1 MIINKKLLDDL
12 APVKEDNSSSW
23 FKSTSKTKKIKK
35 LWEDGY
41 DVGDVTKTILNVG
54 DTILSS
60 TADALTNVG
69 KGFMSTVEGTVDA
82 GRYFLGDAMKKSAN
96 LQADIW
102 NKLGNKSYADSLR
115 KSGQQLFDFE
125 KKNAK
130 VDVTGALLGETNDIF
145 KENWS
150 KKVDEKSIFAEKSDS
165 VAQGVGNVGAF
176 VGMSN
181 IAPVLGG
188 NEIGTVG
195 SFLNSFSSSYGNSRT
210 EAYKNGADD
219 ETANKAGLI
228 NGFAEAISE
237 QFFDGMPGMKSAGW
251 GDKLVGKIGESV
263 SKYFNGNVGKNVMK
277 ILDASGE
284 GFEEIISNALVTTG
298 NNIAHYFDKNY
309 TYGMENQSGNVIKD
323 IGDSITSQESWDAFI
338 SAMLTSAITN
348 GGAKLINQT
357 QNNHIIKEYAKEN
370 NMTVD
375 EVKAQFNDIANRTLN
390 QEVTDNYKDKAE
402 LEEQIK
408 KNLASNIKDDIKSG
422 QNNINLSEI
431 QQGLMSRENY
441 IKAVGHKT
449 TDANGKQVYTTSSEG
464 LNLIESYRAYGGDE
478 SKISEINNIQKFMN
492 KRNLEARFDATKFYD
507 KKVNAIWQIE
517 DGKRSVIFDPNT
529 SIDSIIEEV
538 AAHEMTHDI
547 ISQNTKSSN
556 SFFKDVLDYAKQNKE
571 YKTLR
576 KDIEDSYSEYYDK
589 TSNDFSNKIDEEI
602 VAKTIEEQ
610 LGTQEYITRVVNN
623 NPNLAQKMY
632 RWVIDKLQTSN
643 TIKDDNNEVTGFKN
657 EKIYWEGVKNKFEK
671 AYNEQSLNKS
681 ENDTKFAL
689 LLYNKIDKTTKI
701 QDKRISDAYKLQKK
715 GYNEDFIWAMTGV
728 RFVDNQDALF
738 YVEDL
743 KFKKDINLLDLK
755 PGKYALNEI
764 MEGPLL
770 ENIRQLKNLN
780 FELIDYEQEVLNNG
794 VSKEDAKKFGEV
806 AGSSSLDDG
815 ISINTKYINKIK
827 NEQNPSKIVENILAH
842 EVQHIIQSVEYG
854 ESEITAYFNYDEKT
868 KKLIYTEENPIDAK
882 HKYRNNP
889 KEIESEVTRIQNF
902 MTPEQR
908 RKIPLNL
915 LFNEV
920 KSYYRDKKNLNP
932 IKPQQ
937 FINQL
942 FGKYGYNLEMWYND
956 IKAGDTNELF
966 KTYDYGNRENIK
978 EQNNEVVSFRRNQRN
993 VSGKNGTSNFGN
1005 ASLFVAKSG
1014 SDTKRGNQLFD
1025 ETKLKNNEL
1034 DNSSFNLQ
1042 KDNKSIKQ
1050 QDQINNKNNGDNTK
1064 KYSISKNG
1072 KMVDNSTNKEITFDT
1087 AELSPNIPIRDDKKL
1102 MAMHNL
1108 SESKLKGILELGGIP
1123 VPSIAITNPNKID
1136 HNQYG
1141 EITALFE
1148 KSTIDPAIKENEV
1161 YDRDVWSPT
1170 FPQIDYNLDTTDLK
1184 EISDELGLKSYE
1196 LEDYA
1201 ESNNTPEYLANV
1213 LTRDE
1218 KIVDKYVKENN
1229 IDYKEEYKKTDML
1242 VAFHKL
1248 SNEIQKFII
1257 DNDFDVNKLV
1267 NSQELRQQY
1276 FELIEK
1282 YYNNSDLPSPTKE
1295 YLYNEKIN
1303 QLNDFIEHQ
1312 SVTDSTGQNVVREL
1326 KRYDEDFKKI
1336 KSGISEELDE
1346 WQTQKNKREAAI
1358 KNGIKEYLIEKTK
1371 PLFAEK
1377 GIYNGKD
1384 YLTPSGNRRS
1394 FWQLHDEYN
1403 LENIVDNLTSQNTKG
1418 SQNWAA
1424 GYGQIQAQMAT
1435 QFKSIEDIK
1444 RNENKLTDLSQE
1456 NERLSQLR
1464 NAIES
1469 DLNEIVDNNDA
1480 DLGTVS
1486 ELVADFAKGELT
1498 IENFKKLT
1506 NDYYQTSRNVSDKQ
1520 ITKLIEDLKELKN
1533 MPTDYFEAKPQ
1544 RAVGLDEI
1552 QQLIIPNNVSNE
1564 LKKELQERN
1573 IKYTEYDP
1581 NIEGDRNRVVNQ
1593 FNDLKFSLVENQ
1605 DSANELVS
1613 NKKGTKTKFGE
1624 LFNNEISPIK
1634 EEIKNVSDK
1643 LDNLSSQISNIQNQ
1657 AQNNTIKDDIAPVK
1671 NETESINK
1679 DTHNENNTT
1688 IENNKPS
1695 AYIETPKNLN
1705 FDRQK
1710 YTPLTEND
1718 SNLLTDALMNDKNYL
1733 KSLSDEDSNHYDN
1746 EKLVNNLSK
1755 NVSSNLG
1762 LGKNQR
1768 EELKNIIKE
1777 TIDYDYTTDELADI
1791 LEKKF
1796 TRVENKIVNEEA
1808 REIKSLI
1815 RTIPIKVSD
1824 GIKMDIPDYND
1835 FSRRNFGKIRF
1846 TRDGVSVDVAYKALN
1861 ERLPNYFPD
1870 NIVNPSDQL
1879 LKIAEVANIANEVV
1893 ESVEIPKEAID
1904 NIADYIT
1911 DSIIQD
1917 KYNSNLEKNST
1928 LLKDIQFDFVDDILP
1943 TTIRTQESIDN
1954 YIDSRDITPLRKEV
1968 KKRELKEQKEKMSRI
1983 LKEAF
1988 INKNYIIDQTA
1999 LATGNK
2005 EITFTADMLNN
2016 VVGEVQYNI
2025 NGKQTDINGN
2035 TIGKGIKEIFAPAKK
2050 AGMYEIFNDYLIQ
2063 KSNIERHAIG
2073 KGSRVPL
2080 EISKQIVNA
2089 YESKYPVLKEWT
2101 KDVYK
2106 YFDNILLEQYKSG
2119 IVSKDQYENFRGENG
2134 IYRSYVP
2141 FYENT
2146 VEESKYYDE
2155 EGNVKPFS
2163 TLLKAKGNAQ
2173 DTSGL
2178 LSVEDAMVKQ
2188 TYKYKSAIRANELYK
2203 EIVPYLGKYES
2214 ELPADSRKNPTELD
2228 SLFTDVDGTKVL
2240 SAYVDGK
2247 KMSAQ
2252 ISEELYNEL
2261 SNTYENKIKELEKDF
2276 AIITNPIQKVSNIR
2290 RNLITTWNPI
2300 FLVRNAIKDIQDAP
2314 INSKHTKDMLKTYF
2328 GVGEKAAIMELKAA
2342 KTKEAQQFLALY
2354 GSENTYGDYSE
2365 LDSKSKNVISKFGK
2379 KLVELNELIELAPRY
2394 AEFKA
2399 SLKNGDSLQEAIYN
2413 AREVTT
2419 NFGRGG
2425 YITKALN
2432 RNGFTFLNASVQ
2444 GLDKAIRN
2452 ITGQNGAKGVTSVI
2466 LKGALLSV
2474 APAIINELLFG
2485 VGDDKD
2491 EDYEALPNYIKDN
2504 YYLIKVGNNFIRI
2517 PKGRINSVFGSL
2529 ARRTIEGIEGEEN
2542 PFKGYLDNSW
2552 SQIGVGDPSSN
2563 NILAP
2568 IKQVKKNKAWHGG
2581 DIVPTRLQ
2589 NKPASEQTDAK
2600 IDSIS
2605 NFIGKTFNVS
2615 PYKVN
2620 YLLDQYSGGIGD
2632 VLLPMLSQETKNG
2645 ADNIFE
2651 YLISPLSD
2659 SFVVNS
2665 TDDNKYP
2672 GNFFEKKEELQ
2683 IQSNSDYA
2691 TDEDILKYKYFSD
2704 VSKEL
2709 NDLYKERREVQSD
2722 TTITQKEKYLKVQ
2735 KIQKEINSISKNG
2748 LTNYNGVNITGNYA
2762 RVDDKEYYKDTQN
2775 EWKKV
2780 NDSDSEFIAG
2790 MRSNEKSSYFVAKN
2804 EISKITKNYKEQI
2817 EKQENGA
2824 KEVQEQL
2831 KREKQKN
2838 ITNVII
2844 NSNLENYSKAMLYA
2858 KYYSSEKAMNN
2869 VYNAGYD
2876 IDTYIDALYNI
2887 SEIQEKYS
2895 KENGYKSA
2903 TRKKAIYSYINS
2915 LNMNIPQKAMLIKKY
2930 YSSFKTYNKQIVD
2943 YISELDISYEEKMN
2957 LIEQNKMKIKNG
2969 RVYW

>member
-1 MIINKKLLDDL
+1 MIINKKLLNDL
-12 APVKEDNSSSW
+12 APVTDDNDSAW
-23 FKSTSKTKKIKK
+23 LKSTKKTKKIKK

-277 ILDASGE
+277 ILDTSGE

-323 IGDSITSQESWDAFI
+323 IGHSITSQESWDAFI

-464 LNLIESYRAYGGDE
+464 LNLIESYRAYNGDE
-478 SKISEINNIQKFMN
+478 GKISEINNIQNFMN
-492 KRNLEARFDATKFYD
+492 KRNLEARFDATKFD
-507 KKVNAIWQIE
+507 SEKQNAIWQTK
-517 DGKRSVIFDPNT
+517 DGKTSVIFNPHATQDQ
-529 SIDSIIEEV
+529 IIEEI
-538 AAHEMTHDI
+538 ATHEMTHDI
-547 ISQNTKSSN
+547 INQNTETGTNLFS
-556 SFFKDVLDYAKQNKE
+556 DVLEYAKTTEN
-571 YKTLR
+571 YKNMR
-576 KDIEDSYSEYYDK
+576 KDLEKSYSKYYDT
-589 TSNDFSNKIDEEI
+589 TSKDFSRKIDEEI
-602 VAKTIEEQ
+602 VANTLGKQ
-610 LGTQEYITRVVNN
+610 LGTQEYINRIVNN
-623 NPNLAQKMY
+623 NPNIAQKIY
-632 RWVIDKLQTSN
+632 RWVVDKLQTSN
-643 TIKDDNNEVTGFKN
+643 TIKDNNNNVIGFKS
-657 EKIYWEGVKNKFEK
+657 ERLYWEGVKNRFEK
-671 AYNEQSLNKS
+671 AYNERN
-681 ENDTKFAL
+681 A
-689 LLYNKIDKTTKI
+689 
-701 QDKRISDAYKLQKK
+701 
-715 GYNEDFIWAMTGV
+715 
-728 RFVDNQDALF
+728 
-738 YVEDL
+738 
-743 KFKKDINLLDLK
+743 
-755 PGKYALNEI
+755 
-764 MEGPLL
+764 
-770 ENIRQLKNLN
+770 
-780 FELIDYEQEVLNNG
+780 
-794 VSKEDAKKFGEV
+794 
-806 AGSSSLDDG
+806 SSSDDSTRYSIVGYEG
-815 ISINTKYINKIK
+815 INNLPNSPLKDVMTEKY
-827 NEQNPSKIVENILAH
+827 
-842 EVQHIIQSVEYG
+842 
-854 ESEITAYFNYDEKT
+854 
-868 KKLIYTEENPIDAK
+868 KKAK
-882 HKYRNNP
+882 
-889 KEIESEVTRIQNF
+889 
-902 MTPEQR
+902 
-908 RKIPLNL
+908 
-915 LFNEV
+915 
-920 KSYYRDKKNLNP
+920 
-932 IKPQQ
+932 
-937 FINQL
+937 
-942 FGKYGYNLEMWYND
+942 EM
-956 IKAGDTNELF
+956 
-966 KTYDYGNRENIK
+966 
-978 EQNNEVVSFRRNQRN
+978 
-993 VSGKNGTSNFGN
+993 
-1005 ASLFVAKSG
+1005 
-1014 SDTKRGNQLFD
+1014 
-1025 ETKLKNNEL
+1025 LKNNESN
-1034 DNSSFNLQ
+1034 D
-1042 KDNKSIKQ
+1042 SIFK
-1050 QDQINNKNNGDNTK
+1050 KTK
-1064 KYSISKNG
+1064 FYVG
-1072 KMVDNSTNKEITFDT
+1072 TDG
-1087 AELSPNIPIRDDKKL
+1087 
-1102 MAMHNL
+1102 
-1108 SESKLKGILELGGIP
+1108 KLK
-1123 VPSIAITNPNKID
+1123 T
-1136 HNQYG
+1136 
-1141 EITALFE
+1141 
-1148 KSTIDPAIKENEV
+1148 
-1161 YDRDVWSPT
+1161 
-1170 FPQIDYNLDTTDLK
+1170 
-1184 EISDELGLKSYE
+1184 EISDEMFDLKI
-1196 LEDYA
+1196 
-1201 ESNNTPEYLANV
+1201 
-1213 LTRDE
+1213 
-1218 KIVDKYVKENN
+1218 K
-1229 IDYKEEYKKTDML
+1229 
-1242 VAFHKL
+1242 
-1248 SNEIQKFII
+1248 
-1257 DNDFDVNKLV
+1257 DN
-1267 NSQELRQQY
+1267 
-1276 FELIEK
+1276 
-1282 YYNNSDLPSPTKE
+1282 
-1295 YLYNEKIN
+1295 
-1303 QLNDFIEHQ
+1303 
-1312 SVTDSTGQNVVREL
+1312 
-1326 KRYDEDFKKI
+1326 I
-1336 KSGISEELDE
+1336 KSGQVYKMEDFIDDDYLFAFYPELKNYEIKITNYDEGFMINTIKYVINGFKKSNPNGSYDSTTKTVFLNENRNTEKALKQTLIHEIQHAIQDIEGFESGASSLLSKEKYIKSNGENEAKLTSKRLEYDKEDRKADPFYAIQEKQTKERLAAYYKNRKIIDKFKDKLYNCLERKISHENPEKDNFKIETEKRGIKDSASKSRLSKYEYSKDDSGEFKYSLNSKEEPESGSFSLEQRVSGDELLDAQDLIEEIKAVGANVDKNGYVTLYHQTTNENADKIKQTGKMIAKEPYVYFSTSKDASQSDGRGNTKLEFKIPAEKLILDDIFSDNADVKIKLNGNKELDVS
-1346 WQTQKNKREAAI
+1346 NYI
-1358 KNGIKEYLIEKTK
+1358 KKEKSK
-1371 PLFAEK
+1371 DVLFAGDDINEFGYFPTK
-1377 GIYNGKD
+1377 TRNS
-1384 YLTPSGNRRS
+1384 LT
-1394 FWQLHDEYN
+1394 
-1403 LENIVDNLTSQNTKG
+1403 T
-1418 SQNWAA
+1418 
-1424 GYGQIQAQMAT
+1424 
-1435 QFKSIEDIK
+1435 
-1444 RNENKLTDLSQE
+1444 
-1456 NERLSQLR
+1456 
-1464 NAIES
+1464 
-1469 DLNEIVDNNDA
+1469 
-1480 DLGTVS
+1480 
-1486 ELVADFAKGELT
+1486 
-1498 IENFKKLT
+1498 
-1506 NDYYQTSRNVSDKQ
+1506 
-1520 ITKLIEDLKELKN
+1520 KELK
-1533 MPTDYFEAKPQ
+1533 TK
-1544 RAVGLDEI
+1544 
-1552 QQLIIPNNVSNE
+1552 
-1564 LKKELQERN
+1564 LK
-1573 IKYTEYDP
+1573 
-1581 NIEGDRNRVVNQ
+1581 V
-1593 FNDLKFSLVENQ
+1593 
-1605 DSANELVS
+1605 
-1613 NKKGTKTKFGE
+1613 KGTKTKFGE

-1643 LDNLSSQISNIQNQ
+1643 LDNLSNQISNIQNQ
-1657 AQNNTIKDDIAPVK
+1657 AQNNAIKDNISPMKKD
-1671 NETESINK
+1671 TESINE

-1762 LGKNQR
+1762 LGKNQK

-1777 TIDYDYTTDELADI
+1777 TIDYDYTTDELANI

-1796 TRVENKIVNEEA
+1796 TRVENKIVNEDA

-1943 TTIRTQESIDN
+1943 TTIRTQEAIDN

-1968 KKRELKEQKEKMSRI
+1968 KKRELKEQKEKISRI

-2276 AIITNPIQKVSNIR
+2276 SIITNPIQKVSNIR

-2568 IKQVKKNKAWHGG
+2568 IKQVKENKAWHGG

-2709 NDLYKERREVQSD
+2709 SDLYKERREVQSD

-2775 EWKKV
+2775 EWKKI

>member
-12 APVKEDNSSSW
+12 APVKDDNDSAW
-23 FKSTSKTKKIKK
+23 LKSTKKTKKIKK

-69 KGFMSTVEGTVDA
+69 KGFMSTIEGTVDA

-96 LQADIW
+96 LQANIW

-277 ILDASGE
+277 ILDESGE

-323 IGDSITSQESWDAFI
+323 IGSSITSQESWDAFI

-390 QEVTDNYKDKAE
+390 QEVTNNYKDKVE

-422 QNNINLSEI
+422 QNKINLSEI

-478 SKISEINNIQKFMN
+478 GKISEINNIQNFMN
-492 KRNLEARFDATKFYD
+492 KRNLEARFDATKFYN
-507 KKVNAIWQIE
+507 KKVNAVWQIE
-517 DGKRSVIFDPNT
+517 DGKRSVIFDPNA

-643 TIKDDNNEVTGFKN
+643 TIKDDNNEATGFKS
-657 EKIYWEGVKNKFEK
+657 EKLYWEGVKNKFEK
-671 AYNEQSLNKS
+671 AYNEKNSNNNS
-681 ENDTKFAL
+681 
-689 LLYNKIDKTTKI
+689 
-701 QDKRISDAYKLQKK
+701 ISDAKYSTISVEGAKNLSKSFYEFQDVYKNYLEAQKLYDKLSNENHSFNYINTELKKQTQWFRTKYGDWATLISDK
-715 GYNEDFIWAMTGV
+715 GAKII
-728 RFVDNQDALF
+728 
-738 YVEDL
+738 
-743 KFKKDINLLDLK
+743 KKLEPNK
-755 PGKYALNEI
+755 SYKLNEI
-764 MEGPLL
+764 FAHPLL
-770 ENIRQLKNLN
+770 YKAYPGIENMEVITTDIDGAYGSLSHKVQKADPESKKVKNN
-780 FELIDYEQEVLNNG
+780 FIKLNN
-794 VSKEDAKKFGEV
+794 
-806 AGSSSLDDG
+806 
-815 ISINTKYINKIK
+815 KYINERNYVGTLIHEINHYIQLAEGFDRRSTGASSK
-827 NEQNPSKIVENILAH
+827 NVKNIDDYYNNLGEIMSNEANLYRNLTQRQLNDNILPEQAK
-842 EVQHIIQSVEYG
+842 ENPKYEEIEKALLDRE
-854 ESEITAYFNYDEKT
+854 ESDWNSTSPYSTKNISKNKEQELERLHRQFDGNSRITDTLYDE
-868 KKLIYTEENPIDAK
+868 
-882 HKYRNNP
+882 
-889 KEIESEVTRIQNF
+889 
-902 MTPEQR
+902 
-908 RKIPLNL
+908 
-915 LFNEV
+915 
-920 KSYYRDKKNLNP
+920 
-932 IKPQQ
+932 
-937 FINQL
+937 
-942 FGKYGYNLEMWYND
+942 
-956 IKAGDTNELF
+956 
-966 KTYDYGNRENIK
+966 
-978 EQNNEVVSFRRNQRN
+978 
-993 VSGKNGTSNFGN
+993 
-1005 ASLFVAKSG
+1005 
-1014 SDTKRGNQLFD
+1014 
-1025 ETKLKNNEL
+1025 EL
-1034 DNSSFNLQ
+1034 DNSSFKLQ
-1042 KDNKSIKQ
+1042 KNNNSIEQ
-1050 QDQINNKNNGDNTK
+1050 QDQLIR
-1064 KYSISKNG
+1064 
-1072 KMVDNSTNKEITFDT
+1072 KMY
-1087 AELSPNIPIRDDKKL
+1087 PNYKP
-1102 MAMHNL
+1102 
-1108 SESKLKGILELGGIP
+1108 G
-1123 VPSIAITNPNKID
+1123 ITNINSDLVANNIDVIDYETNYNKMSNEQLGISD
-1136 HNQYG
+1136 K
-1141 EITALFE
+1141 E
-1148 KSTIDPAIKENEV
+1148 KSYFNEK
-1161 YDRDVWSPT
+1161 YK
-1170 FPQIDYNLDTTDLK
+1170 YNLDLFISVDDGKTYFEDSIKGLNLYHAIERAKRNYPAATNIKIKDKSIQLK
-1184 EISDELGLKSYE
+1184 NYDDIRYSLNSDEEPESGSFSLEQRVSGDELLNAQDLIEEIKSVG
-1196 LEDYA
+1196 
-1201 ESNNTPEYLANV
+1201 ANV
-1213 LTRDE
+1213 DKNGYVTLYHQTTNENADKIKQTGKMIAKEPYVYFSTSKDASQSDGRGNTKLEFKIPAE
-1218 KIVDKYVKENN
+1218 KLILDDIFSDNADVKIKLNGN
-1229 IDYKEEYKKTDML
+1229 KELDVSNYIKKEKSKDVL
-1242 VAFHKL
+1242 FAGDDI
-1248 SNEIQKFII
+1248 NEFG
-1257 DNDFDVNKLV
+1257 
-1267 NSQELRQQY
+1267 Y
-1276 FELIEK
+1276 F
-1282 YYNNSDLPSPTKE
+1282 PTKTR
-1295 YLYNEKIN
+1295 N
-1303 QLNDFIEHQ
+1303 
-1312 SVTDSTGQNVVREL
+1312 S
-1326 KRYDEDFKKI
+1326 
-1336 KSGISEELDE
+1336 
-1346 WQTQKNKREAAI
+1346 
-1358 KNGIKEYLIEKTK
+1358 
-1371 PLFAEK
+1371 
-1377 GIYNGKD
+1377 
-1384 YLTPSGNRRS
+1384 LT
-1394 FWQLHDEYN
+1394 
-1403 LENIVDNLTSQNTKG
+1403 T
-1418 SQNWAA
+1418 
-1424 GYGQIQAQMAT
+1424 
-1435 QFKSIEDIK
+1435 
-1444 RNENKLTDLSQE
+1444 
-1456 NERLSQLR
+1456 
-1464 NAIES
+1464 
-1469 DLNEIVDNNDA
+1469 
-1480 DLGTVS
+1480 
-1486 ELVADFAKGELT
+1486 
-1498 IENFKKLT
+1498 
-1506 NDYYQTSRNVSDKQ
+1506 
-1520 ITKLIEDLKELKN
+1520 KELK
-1533 MPTDYFEAKPQ
+1533 TK
-1544 RAVGLDEI
+1544 
-1552 QQLIIPNNVSNE
+1552 
-1564 LKKELQERN
+1564 LK
-1573 IKYTEYDP
+1573 
-1581 NIEGDRNRVVNQ
+1581 V
-1593 FNDLKFSLVENQ
+1593 
-1605 DSANELVS
+1605 
-1613 NKKGTKTKFGE
+1613 KGTKTKFGE

-1643 LDNLSSQISNIQNQ
+1643 LDNLSSQISSIQNQ

-1824 GIKMDIPDYND
+1824 GIKMDISDYND

-1846 TRDGVSVDVAYKALN
+1846 VRDGISVDVAYKALN

-1879 LKIAEVANIANEVV
+1879 LKIADVANIANEVV

-2025 NGKQTDINGN
+2025 NDKQTDINGN

-2214 ELPADSRKNPTELD
+2214 ELPSDSRKNPTELD

-2276 AIITNPIQKVSNIR
+2276 SIITNPIQKVSNIR

-2300 FLVRNAIKDIQDAP
+2300 FLARNAIKDIQDAP

-2485 VGDDKD
+2485 AGDDKD

-2504 YYLIKVGNNFIRI
+2504 YYLIKVGSNFIRI

-2529 ARRTIEGIEGEEN
+2529 ARRTIEGIEGEES
-2542 PFKGYLDNSW
+2542 PFKGYLDNSL

-2568 IKQVKKNKAWHGG
+2568 IKQVKENKAWHGG

-2632 VLLPMLSQETKNG
+2632 VFLPMLSQETKNG

-2709 NDLYKERREVQSD
+2709 SVLYKERREVQSD

-2735 KIQKEINSISKNG
+2735 KIQKEINTISKNG

-2762 RVDDKEYYKDTQN
+2762 RIDDKDYYKDIQN

-2790 MRSNEKSSYFVAKN
+2790 MRSNEKSSYFIAKN

-2858 KYYSSEKAMNN
+2858 KYYSSEKVMNN

>member
-12 APVKEDNSSSW
+12 APVKDDNDSAW
-23 FKSTSKTKKIKK
+23 LKSTKKTKKIKK

-69 KGFMSTVEGTVDA
+69 KGFMSTIEGTVDA

-96 LQADIW
+96 IQADIW
-102 NKLGNKSYADSLR
+102 DKLGNKSYADSLR

-130 VDVTGALLGETNDIF
+130 VDVTGAILGESNDIF

-165 VAQGVGNVGAF
+165 VAQGIGNVGAF

-188 NEIGTVG
+188 NEIGTAG
-195 SFLNSFSSSYGNSRT
+195 SFLNSFSSAYGNSRT

-237 QFFDGMPGMKSAGW
+237 QFFEGMPGMKSAGW

-263 SKYFNGNVGKNVMK
+263 SKYFNGNVGKNLMK
-277 ILDASGE
+277 ILDVSGE
-284 GFEEIISNALVTTG
+284 GFEEIISNALVATG

-309 TYGMENQSGNVIKD
+309 TYDMENQSGNIIKD
-323 IGDSITSQESWDAFI
+323 IGNSITSQESWDAFI

-390 QEVTDNYKDKAE
+390 QEITDNYKDKVE
-402 LEEQIK
+402 LEDQIK

-422 QNNINLSEI
+422 QNKINLSEI

-449 TDANGKQVYTTSSEG
+449 TDVNGKQVYTTSSEG
-464 LNLIESYRAYGGDE
+464 LNLVESYRAYNGNIN
-478 SKISEINNIQKFMN
+478 KINEINNIQNFMN
-492 KRNLEARFDATKFYD
+492 KRNLEARFDATKFD
-507 KKVNAIWQIE
+507 SEKQNAIWQTK
-517 DGKRSVIFDPNT
+517 DGKTSVIFNPNAT
-529 SIDSIIEEV
+529 QDQIVEEI
-538 AAHEMTHDI
+538 ATHEMTHDI
-547 ISQNTKSSN
+547 LNQKTDSGNN
-556 SFFKDVLDYAKQNKE
+556 LFKDVLDYAKTIENYEEMRKE
-571 YKTLR
+571 LENT
-576 KDIEDSYSEYYDK
+576 YSKYYDR
-589 TSNDFSNKIDEEI
+589 TSNNFSEKIDEEI
-602 VAKTIEEQ
+602 VANTLGKQ
-610 LGTQEYITRVVNN
+610 LGTQEYINRIVNN
-623 NPNLAQKMY
+623 NPNIAQKIY

-643 TIKDDNNEVTGFKN
+643 TIKDNNNEVAGFKS
-657 EKIYWEGVKNKFEK
+657 EKLYWEGVKNKFEK
-671 AYNEQSLNKS
+671 AYNEKNDSNLKNDIKYSFMGEKGAKNAVNQDNHNK
-681 ENDTKFAL
+681 FL
-689 LLYNKIDKTTKI
+689 LDNLEYAKKLKKDGYSNLEIREKSRGWFEDNSGNWWYE
-701 QDKRISDAYKLQKK
+701 ISDKEIELKKMTTELKPNTEYKLK
-715 GYNEDFIWAMTGV
+715 DLI
-728 RFVDNQDALF
+728 DC
-738 YVEDL
+738 EDL
-743 KFKKDINLLDLK
+743 FEVYRDLGLEEL
-755 PGKYALNEI
+755 PVITTSDSTIDNVAYCDG
-764 MEGPLL
+764 EGP
-770 ENIRQLKNLN
+770 N
-780 FELIDYEQEVLNNG
+780 EVT
-794 VSKEDAKKFGEV
+794 
-806 AGSSSLDDG
+806 G
-815 ISINTKYINKIK
+815 IYINNKK
-827 NEQNPSKIVENILAH
+827 LNSKYSYENFRRDLIH
-842 EVQHIIQSVEYG
+842 EIQHRIQHIEGVEERGASASDKNGIITSESMIKYLTNKG
-854 ESEITAYFNYDEKT
+854 EIAA
-868 KKLIYTEENPIDAK
+868 LDAEDRSRK
-882 HKYRNNP
+882 SNEWLRNNP
-889 KEIESEVTRIQNF
+889 PEISKEIPIHSYIRSIN
-902 MTPEQR
+902 EQL
-908 RKIPLNL
+908 KKGNVKYAKNS
-915 LFNEV
+915 FNEYPGV
-920 KSYYRDKKNLNP
+920 EKLYNMIYNNDRGVYNENNKSNHKEVFKEKNSKKKEILHSVREW
-932 IKPQQ
+932 
-937 FINQL
+937 
-942 FGKYGYNLEMWYND
+942 LE
-956 IKAGDTNELF
+956 I
-966 KTYDYGNRENIK
+966 GNRQTLESSKNKKITQEHISEK
-978 EQNNEVVSFRRNQRN
+978 KDLRN
-993 VSGKNGTSNFGN
+993 
-1005 ASLFVAKSG
+1005 SLNSK
-1014 SDTKRGNQLFD
+1014 K
-1025 ETKLKNNEL
+1025 EL

-1042 KDNKSIKQ
+1042 KDNNSIKQ
-1050 QDQINNKNNGDNTK
+1050 QDQINNKNSDDNTK
-1064 KYSISKNG
+1064 KYSISSDG
-1072 KMVDNSTNKEITFDT
+1072 KMVDKSTNKEIMFNT
-1087 AELSPNIPIRDDKKL
+1087 AELPTNIPIRDDKKL

-1123 VPSIAITNPNKID
+1123 VPSIAITNPNIID

-1184 EISDELGLKSYE
+1184 KISDELGLKNYE
-1196 LEDYA
+1196 LKDYA

-1213 LTRDE
+1213 LTKDE
-1218 KIVDKYVKENN
+1218 KVVDKYVKENN
-1229 IDYKEEYKKTDML
+1229 IDYKEEYKKADMN
-1242 VAFHKL
+1242 VSFHKL

-1282 YYNNSDLPSPTKE
+1282 DYNNSDLPSPTKE

-1303 QLNDFIEHQ
+1303 QLNDFIERQ
-1312 SVTDSTGQNVVREL
+1312 RVKDSIGQDVVREL

-1403 LENIVDNLTSQNTKG
+1403 LKNIVDNLTSQDTKG
-1418 SQNWAA
+1418 SQNWSA

-1464 NAIES
+1464 TAIES

-1506 NDYYQTSRNVSDKQ
+1506 NNYYQTSRNVSDKQ

-1573 IKYTEYDP
+1573 IKYAEYDP

-1605 DSANELVS
+1605 DSANELIS
-1613 NKKGTKTKFGE
+1613 NKKGTKTRMDE

-1643 LDNLSSQISNIQNQ
+1643 LDNLSNQISNIQNQ
-1657 AQNNTIKDDIAPVK
+1657 AQNNTIKDNIAPVK
-1671 NETESINK
+1671 KDTESINE
-1679 DTHNENNTT
+1679 DNHNKNNTT

-1710 YTPLTEND
+1710 YAPLTEND

-1755 NVSSNLG
+1755 KVSSDLG
-1762 LGKNQR
+1762 LEKNQR

-1777 TIDYDYTTDELADI
+1777 TIDYDYTTDELANI

-1796 TRVENKIVNEEA
+1796 TRVENKIVNEDA

-1861 ERLPNYFPD
+1861 ERLPNYFPN

-1893 ESVEIPKEAID
+1893 ESIEIPKEAID

-1954 YIDSRDITPLRKEV
+1954 YIDSRDITPLRKEI

-1988 INKNYIIDQTA
+1988 INRNYVIDQTA

-2073 KGSRVPL
+2073 KGSRVAL

-2163 TLLKAKGNAQ
+2163 TLLKSKGNAE

-2228 SLFTDVDGTKVL
+2228 SLFTDVDGKKVL

-2276 AIITNPIQKVSNIR
+2276 SIITNPIQKISNIR

-2328 GVGEKAAIMELKAA
+2328 GVGEKAAIMELKSA

-2354 GSENTYGDYSE
+2354 GSENIYGDYSE
-2365 LDSKSKNVISKFGK
+2365 LDNKSKNVISKFGK

-2529 ARRTIEGIEGEEN
+2529 ARRTIEGIEGEES

-2552 SQIGVGDPSSN
+2552 SQMGVGDPSSN

-2568 IKQVKKNKAWHGG
+2568 IKQVKENKAWHGG

-2589 NKPASEQTDAK
+2589 NKPAAEQTDAK

-2704 VSKEL
+2704 ISKEL
-2709 NDLYKERREVQSD
+2709 SDLYKERREVQSD

-2762 RVDDKEYYKDTQN
+2762 RIDDKEYYKDTQN

-2790 MRSNEKSSYFVAKN
+2790 MRSNEKSSYFIAKN
-2804 EISKITKNYKEQI
+2804 EISKITKNYKEQS
-2817 EKQENGA
+2817 EKQENA
-2824 KEVQEQL
+2824 TKEVQEQL
-2831 KREKQKN
+2831 KREKQKS

-2858 KYYSSEKAMNN
+2858 KYYSSEKVMNN

-2876 IDTYIDALYNI
+2876 IDTYINALYNI

-2895 KENGYKSA
+2895 KENGYKSV

>member
-115 KSGQQLFDFE
+115 KSGQQLFNFE

-390 QEVTDNYKDKAE
+390 QEVTNNYKDKVE

-422 QNNINLSEI
+422 QNKVNLSEI

-478 SKISEINNIQKFMN
+478 GKISEINNIQNFMN

-507 KKVNAIWQIE
+507 KKVNAVWQIE
-517 DGKRSVIFDPNT
+517 DGKRSVIFDPNA
-529 SIDSIIEEV
+529 SIDSIMEEV

-602 VAKTIEEQ
+602 VAKTIEKQ

-643 TIKDDNNEVTGFKN
+643 TIKDNNEVTGFKS
-657 EKIYWEGVKNKFEK
+657 EKLYWEGVKNKFEK
-671 AYNEQSLNKS
+671 AYNERN
-681 ENDTKFAL
+681 
-689 LLYNKIDKTTKI
+689 
-701 QDKRISDAYKLQKK
+701 
-715 GYNEDFIWAMTGV
+715 
-728 RFVDNQDALF
+728 
-738 YVEDL
+738 
-743 KFKKDINLLDLK
+743 
-755 PGKYALNEI
+755 
-764 MEGPLL
+764 
-770 ENIRQLKNLN
+770 
-780 FELIDYEQEVLNNG
+780 
-794 VSKEDAKKFGEV
+794 
-806 AGSSSLDDG
+806 AGSSDDSTRYSIVGYEG
-815 ISINTKYINKIK
+815 INNLPNSPLKDVMTEKY
-827 NEQNPSKIVENILAH
+827 
-842 EVQHIIQSVEYG
+842 
-854 ESEITAYFNYDEKT
+854 
-868 KKLIYTEENPIDAK
+868 KKAK
-882 HKYRNNP
+882 
-889 KEIESEVTRIQNF
+889 
-902 MTPEQR
+902 
-908 RKIPLNL
+908 
-915 LFNEV
+915 
-920 KSYYRDKKNLNP
+920 
-932 IKPQQ
+932 
-937 FINQL
+937 
-942 FGKYGYNLEMWYND
+942 EM
-956 IKAGDTNELF
+956 
-966 KTYDYGNRENIK
+966 
-978 EQNNEVVSFRRNQRN
+978 
-993 VSGKNGTSNFGN
+993 
-1005 ASLFVAKSG
+1005 
-1014 SDTKRGNQLFD
+1014 
-1025 ETKLKNNEL
+1025 LKNNESN
-1034 DNSSFNLQ
+1034 D
-1042 KDNKSIKQ
+1042 SIFKE
-1050 QDQINNKNNGDNTK
+1050 TK
-1064 KYSISKNG
+1064 FYVG
-1072 KMVDNSTNKEITFDT
+1072 TDG
-1087 AELSPNIPIRDDKKL
+1087 
-1102 MAMHNL
+1102 
-1108 SESKLKGILELGGIP
+1108 KLK
-1123 VPSIAITNPNKID
+1123 T
-1136 HNQYG
+1136 
-1141 EITALFE
+1141 
-1148 KSTIDPAIKENEV
+1148 
-1161 YDRDVWSPT
+1161 
-1170 FPQIDYNLDTTDLK
+1170 
-1184 EISDELGLKSYE
+1184 EISDEMFDLKIKDNIKSGQVYKMEDFIDDDYLFAFYPELKDYEIKITNYDEGFMINTIKYVINGFKKSNPNGSYDSTTKTVFLNE
-1196 LEDYA
+1196 NRNTEKALKQTLIHEIQHAIQDIEGFESGASSLLSKEKYIKSNGENEAKLTSKRLEYDKEDRKADPFYA
-1201 ESNNTPEYLANV
+1201 IQEKQTKERLAAYYKNRKIIDKFKDKLYNCLERKISHENPEKDNFKIETEKRGIKDSASKSRLSKYEYLKDDSGEFKYSLNSKEEPESGSFSLEQRVSGDELLDAQDLIEEIKSVGANV
-1213 LTRDE
+1213 DKNGYVTLYHQTTNENADKIKQTGKMIANEPYVYFSTSKDASQSDGRGNTKLEFKIPAE
-1218 KIVDKYVKENN
+1218 KIMLDDLFSDNADVKIKLDSGKELDISNYIVNENG
-1229 IDYKEEYKKTDML
+1229 
-1242 VAFHKL
+1242 
-1248 SNEIQKFII
+1248 
-1257 DNDFDVNKLV
+1257 
-1267 NSQELRQQY
+1267 
-1276 FELIEK
+1276 
-1282 YYNNSDLPSPTKE
+1282 NNSFSFDK
-1295 YLYNEKIN
+1295 KA
-1303 QLNDFIEHQ
+1303 
-1312 SVTDSTGQNVVREL
+1312 
-1326 KRYDEDFKKI
+1326 KRYDDLNQTNYIEYFTKENGDIRISLIDTNNNLVNQFSSSPSKEISKLLGENI
-1336 KSGISEELDE
+1336 GEYILKNSSNDTKRIYIGNDINNLGKETDYFMNHRPSNDYGNASNFENNMSGIFEHPE
-1346 WQTQKNKREAAI
+1346 WYMNMNEPYNIQSLNALKKVRNNPEADITIYRATI
-1358 KNGIKEYLIEKTK
+1358 GDKINPGDWVTPSKKYAEYHNQSQFDGKANILEMKVK
-1371 PLFAEK
+1371 AKDVLFAGDDINEF
-1377 GIYNGKD
+1377 GYFPTETRNS
-1384 YLTPSGNRRS
+1384 LT
-1394 FWQLHDEYN
+1394 
-1403 LENIVDNLTSQNTKG
+1403 
-1418 SQNWAA
+1418 
-1424 GYGQIQAQMAT
+1424 
-1435 QFKSIEDIK
+1435 
-1444 RNENKLTDLSQE
+1444 
-1456 NERLSQLR
+1456 
-1464 NAIES
+1464 
-1469 DLNEIVDNNDA
+1469 
-1480 DLGTVS
+1480 
-1486 ELVADFAKGELT
+1486 
-1498 IENFKKLT
+1498 T
-1506 NDYYQTSRNVSDKQ
+1506 N
-1520 ITKLIEDLKELKN
+1520 KELK
-1533 MPTDYFEAKPQ
+1533 TK
-1544 RAVGLDEI
+1544 
-1552 QQLIIPNNVSNE
+1552 
-1564 LKKELQERN
+1564 LK
-1573 IKYTEYDP
+1573 I
-1581 NIEGDRNRVVNQ
+1581 
-1593 FNDLKFSLVENQ
+1593 
-1605 DSANELVS
+1605 
-1613 NKKGTKTKFGE
+1613 KGTKTKFGE

-1824 GIKMDIPDYND
+1824 GIKMNIPDYND

-2276 AIITNPIQKVSNIR
+2276 SIITNPIQKISNIR

-2568 IKQVKKNKAWHGG
+2568 IKQVKENKAWHGG

-2605 NFIGKTFNVS
+2605 NFIGKTFNVG

-2709 NDLYKERREVQSD
+2709 SDLYKERREVQSD

-2858 KYYSSEKAMNN
+2858 KYYSSEKVMNN

>member
-1 MIINKKLLDDL
+1 MIINNKLLNDL
-12 APVKEDNSSSW
+12 APVKDDN
-23 FKSTSKTKKIKK
+23 KSTWLKSTKKTKKIKK
-35 LWEDGY
+35 IWEDGY

-60 TADALTNVG
+60 TTDALTNIE

-115 KSGQQLFDFE
+115 KSGQRLFDFE

-176 VGMSN
+176 AGMAN

-284 GFEEIISNALVTTG
+284 GFEEIISNALVATG

-323 IGDSITSQESWDAFI
+323 ISSSITSQESWDAFI

-348 GGAKLINQT
+348 GGAKVINQT

-375 EVKAQFNDIANRTLN
+375 EVKTQFNDIANRTLN
-390 QEVTDNYKDKAE
+390 QEVIDNYKDKVE

-422 QNNINLSEI
+422 QNKINLSEI

-478 SKISEINNIQKFMN
+478 GKLTEINNIQNFMN
-492 KRNLEARFDATKFYD
+492 KRNLEARFDATKFD
-507 KKVNAIWQIE
+507 SEKQNAIWQTK
-517 DGKRSVIFDPNT
+517 DGKTSVIFNPNA
-529 SIDSIIEEV
+529 SQDQIIEEI
-538 AAHEMTHDI
+538 ATHEMTHDI
-547 ISQNTKSSN
+547 LSQKTDSGNN
-556 SFFKDVLDYAKQNKE
+556 LFKDVLDYAKTAENYKE
-571 YKTLR
+571 MREVLENT
-576 KDIEDSYSEYYDK
+576 YSKYYDR
-589 TSNDFSNKIDEEI
+589 TSNDFSEKIDEEI
-602 VAKTIEEQ
+602 VANTLGKQ
-610 LGTQEYITRVVNN
+610 LGTQEYIDRIVNN
-623 NPNLAQKMY
+623 NPNIAQKIY
-632 RWVIDKLQTSN
+632 RWVINKLQKSN
-643 TIKDDNNEVTGFKN
+643 IIKDNDEITGFKS
-657 EKIYWEGVKNKFEK
+657 EKLYWEGVKNKFEK
-671 AYNEQSLNKS
+671 AYNERKAGSFDDNTKYSIVGYEGINNLPNSPLKDVMTEKYQKAKEMLKNNES
-681 ENDTKFAL
+681 NDSIFKETKFYVGTDGKL
-689 LLYNKIDKTTKI
+689 KTE
-701 QDKRISDAYKLQKK
+701 ISDEMFDLKIKDNIKSGQVYKM
-715 GYNEDFIWAMTGV
+715 EDFIDDDYLFAFYPELKDYEIKITDYDDGFMINTIKYVINGFRKSNPNGSYDSTTKTV
-728 RFVDNQDALF
+728 FLNENRNTEKALKQTLIHEIQHAIQDIEGFENGFPSLF
-738 YVEDL
+738 SKEKYIKSNGENEAKLTSKRLEYDKEDRKADPFYAIQEKQTKDRL
-743 KFKKDINLLDLK
+743 ATYYKNRKIIDKFKDKLYNYLERKISHENPEKDNFKIQTEKRGIKDSASKSRLSRYEYLKDISEEF
-755 PGKYALNEI
+755 KYSLN
-764 MEGPLL
+764 
-770 ENIRQLKNLN
+770 
-780 FELIDYEQEVLNNG
+780 
-794 VSKEDAKKFGEV
+794 SKK
-806 AGSSSLDDG
+806 
-815 ISINTKYINKIK
+815 
-827 NEQNPSKIVENILAH
+827 
-842 EVQHIIQSVEYG
+842 
-854 ESEITAYFNYDEKT
+854 
-868 KKLIYTEENPIDAK
+868 
-882 HKYRNNP
+882 
-889 KEIESEVTRIQNF
+889 
-902 MTPEQR
+902 
-908 RKIPLNL
+908 
-915 LFNEV
+915 
-920 KSYYRDKKNLNP
+920 
-932 IKPQQ
+932 
-937 FINQL
+937 
-942 FGKYGYNLEMWYND
+942 
-956 IKAGDTNELF
+956 
-966 KTYDYGNRENIK
+966 
-978 EQNNEVVSFRRNQRN
+978 
-993 VSGKNGTSNFGN
+993 
-1005 ASLFVAKSG
+1005 
-1014 SDTKRGNQLFD
+1014 
-1025 ETKLKNNEL
+1025 EL

-1042 KDNKSIKQ
+1042 KNNNSIEQQNQLIRKMYPNYKPGITYINSDLVANNIDVIDYETNYNKMSNEQLGISDKEKSYYNEKYKYNLDLFISVDDGKTYFEDSIKGLNLYHAIERAKRNYPAATNIKIKDKSIQLKKYDDIRYSLNLNKKPESGSFSLEQRVSGDELLDAQDLIEEIKSVGANVDKNGYVTLYHQTTKENADRIKQ
-1050 QDQINNKNNGDNTK
+1050 SGKMIANETYVYFSTSKDASQSNGRGNTKLEFKIPAEKLILDDIFSDNADVKIKLDSGKELNISNYIVNNLSISNNKLKQLEIIKNNNPVNDDYHTWIRNIEDIKTLEEAINDNDWKDYDEYNPDLTRQDLEKAIETK
-1064 KYSISKNG
+1064 KITVYSSYPIEQGTFVSPSKMEAESYSGNGQIYSKEVNINDVAWIDPTQGQYAEIKFNNNIVSEKSITDNQGRKLTNSQQEYFKNSKIRDRSGNLKVMYHGSPNEFTVYDRSKSKSSGEFGKGLYFTSDENIAKGDYSKNG
-1072 KMVDNSTNKEITFDT
+1072 KVYEVYLNAVNPLIDGGERTLTKREI
-1087 AELSPNIPIRDDKKL
+1087 KKL
-1102 MAMHNL
+1102 VT
-1108 SESKLKGILELGGIP
+1108 E
-1123 VPSIAITNPNKID
+1123 IANN
-1136 HNQYG
+1136 
-1141 EITALFE
+1141 
-1148 KSTIDPAIKENEV
+1148 
-1161 YDRDVWSPT
+1161 
-1170 FPQIDYNLDTTDLK
+1170 
-1184 EISDELGLKSYE
+1184 
-1196 LEDYA
+1196 EDYGIENYGYNA
-1201 ESNNTPEYLANV
+1201 T
-1213 LTRDE
+1213 
-1218 KIVDKYVKENN
+1218 VDSV
-1229 IDYKEEYKKTDML
+1229 TDML
-1242 VAFHKL
+1242 DKYSSDFRILNDLNLSTVGNFTELVEFANDVIGTTYDAIENYRQAVVFNPNQIKNVDNINPTFNDDIRYSL
-1248 SNEIQKFII
+1248 SN
-1257 DNDFDVNKLV
+1257 
-1267 NSQELRQQY
+1267 
-1276 FELIEK
+1276 
-1282 YYNNSDLPSPTKE
+1282 
-1295 YLYNEKIN
+1295 
-1303 QLNDFIEHQ
+1303 
-1312 SVTDSTGQNVVREL
+1312 
-1326 KRYDEDFKKI
+1326 
-1336 KSGISEELDE
+1336 
-1346 WQTQKNKREAAI
+1346 KN
-1358 KNGIKEYLIEKTK
+1358 
-1371 PLFAEK
+1371 
-1377 GIYNGKD
+1377 
-1384 YLTPSGNRRS
+1384 
-1394 FWQLHDEYN
+1394 
-1403 LENIVDNLTSQNTKG
+1403 
-1418 SQNWAA
+1418 
-1424 GYGQIQAQMAT
+1424 
-1435 QFKSIEDIK
+1435 
-1444 RNENKLTDLSQE
+1444 
-1456 NERLSQLR
+1456 
-1464 NAIES
+1464 
-1469 DLNEIVDNNDA
+1469 NND
-1480 DLGTVS
+1480 
-1486 ELVADFAKGELT
+1486 VAP
-1498 IENFKKLT
+1498 
-1506 NDYYQTSRNVSDKQ
+1506 V
-1520 ITKLIEDLKELKN
+1520 
-1533 MPTDYFEAKPQ
+1533 
-1544 RAVGLDEI
+1544 
-1552 QQLIIPNNVSNE
+1552 
-1564 LKKELQERN
+1564 
-1573 IKYTEYDP
+1573 
-1581 NIEGDRNRVVNQ
+1581 
-1593 FNDLKFSLVENQ
+1593 
-1605 DSANELVS
+1605 
-1613 NKKGTKTKFGE
+1613 KGTKTRIGE

-1634 EEIKNVSDK
+1634 EEIKNVSEK

-1657 AQNNTIKDDIAPVK
+1657 AQNNTINDDIVPVK
-1671 NETESINK
+1671 KETESK
-1679 DTHNENNTT
+1679 NEETQNEDNTT

-1718 SNLLTDALMNDKNYL
+1718 SNLLTDALMNDKNYI

-1777 TIDYDYTTDELADI
+1777 TIDYDYTIDELADI
-1791 LEKKF
+1791 LGKKF
-1796 TRVENKIVNEEA
+1796 TRVENKILNEEA

-1846 TRDGVSVDVAYKALN
+1846 TRDGVSVDVAYKSLN
-1861 ERLPNYFPD
+1861 EKLPNYFPD

-1893 ESVEIPKEAID
+1893 ESVEIPREEID

-1917 KYNSNLEKNST
+1917 KYNSNLEKNYA
-1928 LLKDIQFDFVDDILP
+1928 LLKNIQFDFVDDILP

-1954 YIDSRDITPLRKEV
+1954 YIDSRDITPLRKEA
-1968 KKRELKEQKEKMSRI
+1968 KKQELKEQKEKMSRI

-2005 EITFTADMLNN
+2005 EITFAADMLNN

-2050 AGMYEIFNDYLIQ
+2050 AGMYDIFNDYLIQ

-2089 YESKYPVLKEWT
+2089 YESKYTVLKEWT

-2276 AIITNPIQKVSNIR
+2276 SIITNPIQKISNIR

-2328 GVGEKAAIMELKAA
+2328 GVGEKAAIKELKAA

-2365 LDSKSKNVISKFGK
+2365 LDSKSKNVVSKFGK

-2452 ITGQNGAKGVTSVI
+2452 ITGQNGAKGVTSII

-2491 EDYEALPNYIKDN
+2491 EEYEALPNYIKDN

-2529 ARRTIEGIEGEEN
+2529 ARRTIEGIEGEES

-2568 IKQVKKNKAWHGG
+2568 IKQVKENKAWHGG

-2605 NFIGKTFNVS
+2605 NFIGNTFNVS

-2709 NDLYKERREVQSD
+2709 SDLYKERREVQSD

-2748 LTNYNGVNITGNYA
+2748 LTNYNSVNITGNYA
-2762 RVDDKEYYKDTQN
+2762 RIDDKEYYKDTQN

-2790 MRSNEKSSYFVAKN
+2790 MRSNEKSSYFIAKN

-2817 EKQENGA
+2817 EKQENTS

-2858 KYYSSEKAMNN
+2858 KYYSSEKVMNN

-2895 KENGYKSA
+2895 KENGYKAA
-2903 TRKKAIYSYINS
+2903 TRKKVIYSYINS

>member
-1 MIINKKLLDDL
+1 
-12 APVKEDNSSSW
+12 
-23 FKSTSKTKKIKK
+23 
-35 LWEDGY
+35 
-41 DVGDVTKTILNVG
+41 
-54 DTILSS
+54 
-60 TADALTNVG
+60 
-69 KGFMSTVEGTVDA
+69 
-82 GRYFLGDAMKKSAN
+82 
-96 LQADIW
+96 
-102 NKLGNKSYADSLR
+102 
-115 KSGQQLFDFE
+115 
-125 KKNAK
+125 
-130 VDVTGALLGETNDIF
+130 
-145 KENWS
+145 
-150 KKVDEKSIFAEKSDS
+150 
-165 VAQGVGNVGAF
+165 
-176 VGMSN
+176 
-181 IAPVLGG
+181 
-188 NEIGTVG
+188 
-195 SFLNSFSSSYGNSRT
+195 
-210 EAYKNGADD
+210 
-219 ETANKAGLI
+219 
-228 NGFAEAISE
+228 
-237 QFFDGMPGMKSAGW
+237 
-251 GDKLVGKIGESV
+251 
-263 SKYFNGNVGKNVMK
+263 
-277 ILDASGE
+277 
-284 GFEEIISNALVTTG
+284 
-298 NNIAHYFDKNY
+298 
-309 TYGMENQSGNVIKD
+309 
-323 IGDSITSQESWDAFI
+323 
-338 SAMLTSAITN
+338 
-348 GGAKLINQT
+348 
-357 QNNHIIKEYAKEN
+357 
-370 NMTVD
+370 
-375 EVKAQFNDIANRTLN
+375 
-390 QEVTDNYKDKAE
+390 
-402 LEEQIK
+402 
-408 KNLASNIKDDIKSG
+408 
-422 QNNINLSEI
+422 
-431 QQGLMSRENY
+431 
-441 IKAVGHKT
+441 
-449 TDANGKQVYTTSSEG
+449 
-464 LNLIESYRAYGGDE
+464 
-478 SKISEINNIQKFMN
+478 
-492 KRNLEARFDATKFYD
+492 
-507 KKVNAIWQIE
+507 
-517 DGKRSVIFDPNT
+517 
-529 SIDSIIEEV
+529 
-538 AAHEMTHDI
+538 
-547 ISQNTKSSN
+547 
-556 SFFKDVLDYAKQNKE
+556 
-571 YKTLR
+571 
-576 KDIEDSYSEYYDK
+576 
-589 TSNDFSNKIDEEI
+589 
-602 VAKTIEEQ
+602 
-610 LGTQEYITRVVNN
+610 
-623 NPNLAQKMY
+623 
-632 RWVIDKLQTSN
+632 
-643 TIKDDNNEVTGFKN
+643 
-657 EKIYWEGVKNKFEK
+657 
-671 AYNEQSLNKS
+671 
-681 ENDTKFAL
+681 
-689 LLYNKIDKTTKI
+689 
-701 QDKRISDAYKLQKK
+701 
-715 GYNEDFIWAMTGV
+715 
-728 RFVDNQDALF
+728 
-738 YVEDL
+738 
-743 KFKKDINLLDLK
+743 
-755 PGKYALNEI
+755 
-764 MEGPLL
+764 
-770 ENIRQLKNLN
+770 
-780 FELIDYEQEVLNNG
+780 
-794 VSKEDAKKFGEV
+794 
-806 AGSSSLDDG
+806 
-815 ISINTKYINKIK
+815 
-827 NEQNPSKIVENILAH
+827 
-842 EVQHIIQSVEYG
+842 
-854 ESEITAYFNYDEKT
+854 
-868 KKLIYTEENPIDAK
+868 
-882 HKYRNNP
+882 
-889 KEIESEVTRIQNF
+889 
-902 MTPEQR
+902 
-908 RKIPLNL
+908 
-915 LFNEV
+915 
-920 KSYYRDKKNLNP
+920 
-932 IKPQQ
+932 
-937 FINQL
+937 
-942 FGKYGYNLEMWYND
+942 
-956 IKAGDTNELF
+956 
-966 KTYDYGNRENIK
+966 
-978 EQNNEVVSFRRNQRN
+978 
-993 VSGKNGTSNFGN
+993 
-1005 ASLFVAKSG
+1005 
-1014 SDTKRGNQLFD
+1014 
-1025 ETKLKNNEL
+1025 
-1034 DNSSFNLQ
+1034 
-1042 KDNKSIKQ
+1042 
-1050 QDQINNKNNGDNTK
+1050 
-1064 KYSISKNG
+1064 
-1072 KMVDNSTNKEITFDT
+1072 
-1087 AELSPNIPIRDDKKL
+1087 
-1102 MAMHNL
+1102 
-1108 SESKLKGILELGGIP
+1108 
-1123 VPSIAITNPNKID
+1123 
-1136 HNQYG
+1136 
-1141 EITALFE
+1141 
-1148 KSTIDPAIKENEV
+1148 
-1161 YDRDVWSPT
+1161 
-1170 FPQIDYNLDTTDLK
+1170 
-1184 EISDELGLKSYE
+1184 
-1196 LEDYA
+1196 
-1201 ESNNTPEYLANV
+1201 
-1213 LTRDE
+1213 
-1218 KIVDKYVKENN
+1218 
-1229 IDYKEEYKKTDML
+1229 
-1242 VAFHKL
+1242 
-1248 SNEIQKFII
+1248 
-1257 DNDFDVNKLV
+1257 
-1267 NSQELRQQY
+1267 
-1276 FELIEK
+1276 
-1282 YYNNSDLPSPTKE
+1282 
-1295 YLYNEKIN
+1295 
-1303 QLNDFIEHQ
+1303 
-1312 SVTDSTGQNVVREL
+1312 
-1326 KRYDEDFKKI
+1326 
-1336 KSGISEELDE
+1336 
-1346 WQTQKNKREAAI
+1346 
-1358 KNGIKEYLIEKTK
+1358 
-1371 PLFAEK
+1371 
-1377 GIYNGKD
+1377 
-1384 YLTPSGNRRS
+1384 
-1394 FWQLHDEYN
+1394 
-1403 LENIVDNLTSQNTKG
+1403 
-1418 SQNWAA
+1418 
-1424 GYGQIQAQMAT
+1424 
-1435 QFKSIEDIK
+1435 
-1444 RNENKLTDLSQE
+1444 
-1456 NERLSQLR
+1456 
-1464 NAIES
+1464 
-1469 DLNEIVDNNDA
+1469 
-1480 DLGTVS
+1480 
-1486 ELVADFAKGELT
+1486 
-1498 IENFKKLT
+1498 
-1506 NDYYQTSRNVSDKQ
+1506 
-1520 ITKLIEDLKELKN
+1520 
-1533 MPTDYFEAKPQ
+1533 
-1544 RAVGLDEI
+1544 
-1552 QQLIIPNNVSNE
+1552 
-1564 LKKELQERN
+1564 
-1573 IKYTEYDP
+1573 
-1581 NIEGDRNRVVNQ
+1581 
-1593 FNDLKFSLVENQ
+1593 
-1605 DSANELVS
+1605 
-1613 NKKGTKTKFGE
+1613 
-1624 LFNNEISPIK
+1624 
-1634 EEIKNVSDK
+1634 
-1643 LDNLSSQISNIQNQ
+1643 
-1657 AQNNTIKDDIAPVK
+1657 
-1671 NETESINK
+1671 
-1679 DTHNENNTT
+1679 
-1688 IENNKPS
+1688 
-1695 AYIETPKNLN
+1695 
-1705 FDRQK
+1705 
-1710 YTPLTEND
+1710 
-1718 SNLLTDALMNDKNYL
+1718 
-1733 KSLSDEDSNHYDN
+1733 
-1746 EKLVNNLSK
+1746 
-1755 NVSSNLG
+1755 
-1762 LGKNQR
+1762 
-1768 EELKNIIKE
+1768 
-1777 TIDYDYTTDELADI
+1777 
-1791 LEKKF
+1791 
-1796 TRVENKIVNEEA
+1796 
-1808 REIKSLI
+1808 
-1815 RTIPIKVSD
+1815 
-1824 GIKMDIPDYND
+1824 
-1835 FSRRNFGKIRF
+1835 
-1846 TRDGVSVDVAYKALN
+1846 
-1861 ERLPNYFPD
+1861 
-1870 NIVNPSDQL
+1870 
-1879 LKIAEVANIANEVV
+1879 
-1893 ESVEIPKEAID
+1893 
-1904 NIADYIT
+1904 
-1911 DSIIQD
+1911 
-1917 KYNSNLEKNST
+1917 
-1928 LLKDIQFDFVDDILP
+1928 
-1943 TTIRTQESIDN
+1943 
-1954 YIDSRDITPLRKEV
+1954 
-1968 KKRELKEQKEKMSRI
+1968 MSRI

-1999 LATGNK
+1999 FATGNK

-2276 AIITNPIQKVSNIR
+2276 SIITNPIQKVSNIR

-2354 GSENTYGDYSE
+2354 GSENTYGNYSE

-2568 IKQVKKNKAWHGG
+2568 IKQVKENKAWHGG

-2691 TDEDILKYKYFSD
+2691 PDEDILKYKYFSD

-2709 NDLYKERREVQSD
+2709 SDLYKERREVQSD

-2858 KYYSSEKAMNN
+2858 KYYSSEKVMNN

-2930 YSSFKTYNKQIVD
+2930 YSSFKTYNNQIVD
-2943 YISELDISYEEKMN
+2943 YISKLDISYEEKMN

>member
-1 MIINKKLLDDL
+1 MSNEANLYRNLTQRQLNDNILPEQAKENPKYEEIEKALLDREESDW
-12 APVKEDNSSSW
+12 N
-23 FKSTSKTKKIKK
+23 STSPYSTKNISK
-35 LWEDGY
+35 
-41 DVGDVTKTILNVG
+41 
-54 DTILSS
+54 
-60 TADALTNVG
+60 
-69 KGFMSTVEGTVDA
+69 
-82 GRYFLGDAMKKSAN
+82 
-96 LQADIW
+96 
-102 NKLGNKSYADSLR
+102 NKEQELERLHR
-115 KSGQQLFDFE
+115 QFD
-125 KKNAK
+125 
-130 VDVTGALLGETNDIF
+130 
-145 KENWS
+145 
-150 KKVDEKSIFAEKSDS
+150 
-165 VAQGVGNVGAF
+165 
-176 VGMSN
+176 
-181 IAPVLGG
+181 
-188 NEIGTVG
+188 
-195 SFLNSFSSSYGNSRT
+195 GNSR
-210 EAYKNGADD
+210 
-219 ETANKAGLI
+219 
-228 NGFAEAISE
+228 
-237 QFFDGMPGMKSAGW
+237 
-251 GDKLVGKIGESV
+251 
-263 SKYFNGNVGKNVMK
+263 
-277 ILDASGE
+277 
-284 GFEEIISNALVTTG
+284 
-298 NNIAHYFDKNY
+298 
-309 TYGMENQSGNVIKD
+309 
-323 IGDSITSQESWDAFI
+323 ITD
-338 SAMLTSAITN
+338 
-348 GGAKLINQT
+348 
-357 QNNHIIKEYAKEN
+357 
-370 NMTVD
+370 
-375 EVKAQFNDIANRTLN
+375 TL
-390 QEVTDNYKDKAE
+390 
-402 LEEQIK
+402 
-408 KNLASNIKDDIKSG
+408 
-422 QNNINLSEI
+422 
-431 QQGLMSRENY
+431 
-441 IKAVGHKT
+441 
-449 TDANGKQVYTTSSEG
+449 
-464 LNLIESYRAYGGDE
+464 
-478 SKISEINNIQKFMN
+478 
-492 KRNLEARFDATKFYD
+492 
-507 KKVNAIWQIE
+507 
-517 DGKRSVIFDPNT
+517 
-529 SIDSIIEEV
+529 
-538 AAHEMTHDI
+538 
-547 ISQNTKSSN
+547 
-556 SFFKDVLDYAKQNKE
+556 
-571 YKTLR
+571 
-576 KDIEDSYSEYYDK
+576 
-589 TSNDFSNKIDEEI
+589 
-602 VAKTIEEQ
+602 
-610 LGTQEYITRVVNN
+610 
-623 NPNLAQKMY
+623 
-632 RWVIDKLQTSN
+632 
-643 TIKDDNNEVTGFKN
+643 
-657 EKIYWEGVKNKFEK
+657 
-671 AYNEQSLNKS
+671 
-681 ENDTKFAL
+681 
-689 LLYNKIDKTTKI
+689 
-701 QDKRISDAYKLQKK
+701 
-715 GYNEDFIWAMTGV
+715 
-728 RFVDNQDALF
+728 
-738 YVEDL
+738 
-743 KFKKDINLLDLK
+743 
-755 PGKYALNEI
+755 
-764 MEGPLL
+764 
-770 ENIRQLKNLN
+770 
-780 FELIDYEQEVLNNG
+780 
-794 VSKEDAKKFGEV
+794 
-806 AGSSSLDDG
+806 
-815 ISINTKYINKIK
+815 
-827 NEQNPSKIVENILAH
+827 
-842 EVQHIIQSVEYG
+842 
-854 ESEITAYFNYDEKT
+854 YDE
-868 KKLIYTEENPIDAK
+868 
-882 HKYRNNP
+882 
-889 KEIESEVTRIQNF
+889 
-902 MTPEQR
+902 
-908 RKIPLNL
+908 
-915 LFNEV
+915 
-920 KSYYRDKKNLNP
+920 
-932 IKPQQ
+932 
-937 FINQL
+937 
-942 FGKYGYNLEMWYND
+942 
-956 IKAGDTNELF
+956 
-966 KTYDYGNRENIK
+966 
-978 EQNNEVVSFRRNQRN
+978 
-993 VSGKNGTSNFGN
+993 
-1005 ASLFVAKSG
+1005 
-1014 SDTKRGNQLFD
+1014 
-1025 ETKLKNNEL
+1025 EL
-1034 DNSSFNLQ
+1034 DNSSFKLQ
-1042 KDNKSIKQ
+1042 KNNNSIEQ
-1050 QDQINNKNNGDNTK
+1050 QDQLIRKMYPNYKPGITNINSDLVANNIDVIDYETNYNKMSNEQLGISDKEKSYFNEKYKYNLDLFISVDDGKTYFEDSIKGLNLYHAIERAKRNYPAATNIKIKDKSIQLKNYDDIRYSLNSDEEPESGSFSFDKKAKRYDDLNQTNYIEYFTKENGDIRISLIDTNNNLVNQFSSSPSKEISKLLGENIGEYILKNSSNDTKRIYIGNDINNLGKETDYFMNHRPSNDYGNASNFENNMSGIFEHPEWYMNMNEPYNIQSLNALKKVRNNPEADITIYRATIGDKINPGDWVTPSK
-1064 KYSISKNG
+1064 KYAEYHNQSQFDG
-1072 KMVDNSTNKEITFDT
+1072 KANILEMKVKAKDVLFAGDDINEFGYFPTETRNSLTTNKELKT
-1087 AELSPNIPIRDDKKL
+1087 
-1102 MAMHNL
+1102 
-1108 SESKLKGILELGGIP
+1108 KLKI
-1123 VPSIAITNPNKID
+1123 
-1136 HNQYG
+1136 
-1141 EITALFE
+1141 
-1148 KSTIDPAIKENEV
+1148 
-1161 YDRDVWSPT
+1161 
-1170 FPQIDYNLDTTDLK
+1170 
-1184 EISDELGLKSYE
+1184 
-1196 LEDYA
+1196 
-1201 ESNNTPEYLANV
+1201 
-1213 LTRDE
+1213 
-1218 KIVDKYVKENN
+1218 
-1229 IDYKEEYKKTDML
+1229 
-1242 VAFHKL
+1242 
-1248 SNEIQKFII
+1248 
-1257 DNDFDVNKLV
+1257 
-1267 NSQELRQQY
+1267 
-1276 FELIEK
+1276 
-1282 YYNNSDLPSPTKE
+1282 
-1295 YLYNEKIN
+1295 
-1303 QLNDFIEHQ
+1303 
-1312 SVTDSTGQNVVREL
+1312 
-1326 KRYDEDFKKI
+1326 
-1336 KSGISEELDE
+1336 
-1346 WQTQKNKREAAI
+1346 
-1358 KNGIKEYLIEKTK
+1358 
-1371 PLFAEK
+1371 
-1377 GIYNGKD
+1377 
-1384 YLTPSGNRRS
+1384 
-1394 FWQLHDEYN
+1394 
-1403 LENIVDNLTSQNTKG
+1403 
-1418 SQNWAA
+1418 
-1424 GYGQIQAQMAT
+1424 
-1435 QFKSIEDIK
+1435 
-1444 RNENKLTDLSQE
+1444 
-1456 NERLSQLR
+1456 
-1464 NAIES
+1464 
-1469 DLNEIVDNNDA
+1469 
-1480 DLGTVS
+1480 
-1486 ELVADFAKGELT
+1486 
-1498 IENFKKLT
+1498 
-1506 NDYYQTSRNVSDKQ
+1506 
-1520 ITKLIEDLKELKN
+1520 
-1533 MPTDYFEAKPQ
+1533 
-1544 RAVGLDEI
+1544 
-1552 QQLIIPNNVSNE
+1552 
-1564 LKKELQERN
+1564 
-1573 IKYTEYDP
+1573 
-1581 NIEGDRNRVVNQ
+1581 
-1593 FNDLKFSLVENQ
+1593 
-1605 DSANELVS
+1605 
-1613 NKKGTKTKFGE
+1613 KGTKTKFGE

-1999 LATGNK
+1999 FATGNK

-2035 TIGKGIKEIFAPAKK
+2035 TIGKGIKEIFTPAKK

-2276 AIITNPIQKVSNIR
+2276 SIITNPIQKVSNIR

-2354 GSENTYGDYSE
+2354 GSENTYGNYSE

-2568 IKQVKKNKAWHGG
+2568 IKQVKENKAWHGG

-2691 TDEDILKYKYFSD
+2691 PDEDILKYKYFSD

-2709 NDLYKERREVQSD
+2709 SDLYKERREVQSD

-2858 KYYSSEKAMNN
+2858 KYYSSEKVMNN

-2930 YSSFKTYNKQIVD
+2930 YSSFKTYNNQIVD
-2943 YISELDISYEEKMN
+2943 YISKLDISYEEKMN

>member
-12 APVKEDNSSSW
+12 APVKKDNSSSW

-130 VDVTGALLGETNDIF
+130 VDVTSALLGETNDIF

-219 ETANKAGLI
+219 ETANKVGLI

-323 IGDSITSQESWDAFI
+323 IGSSITSQESWDAFI

-390 QEVTDNYKDKAE
+390 QEVTNNYKDKVE

-422 QNNINLSEI
+422 QNKINLSEI

-478 SKISEINNIQKFMN
+478 GKISEINNIQNFMN
-492 KRNLEARFDATKFYD
+492 KRNLEARFDATKFYN
-507 KKVNAIWQIE
+507 KKVNAVWQIE
-517 DGKRSVIFDPNT
+517 DGKRSVIFDPNA

-643 TIKDDNNEVTGFKN
+643 TIKDDNNEVTGFKS
-657 EKIYWEGVKNKFEK
+657 EKLYWEGVKNKFEK
-671 AYNEQSLNKS
+671 AYNEKNSNNNSINNAKYSTISVEGAKNLSKSFYEFQDVYKNYLEAQKLYDKLSNENHSFNYINTELKKQTQWFRTKYGDWATLISDKGAKIIKKLEPNKS
-681 ENDTKFAL
+681 
-689 LLYNKIDKTTKI
+689 
-701 QDKRISDAYKLQKK
+701 YK
-715 GYNEDFIWAMTGV
+715 
-728 RFVDNQDALF
+728 
-738 YVEDL
+738 
-743 KFKKDINLLDLK
+743 
-755 PGKYALNEI
+755 LNEI
-764 MEGPLL
+764 FAHPLL
-770 ENIRQLKNLN
+770 YKAYPGIENMEVITTDIDGAYGSLSHKVQKADPESKKVKNN
-780 FELIDYEQEVLNNG
+780 FIKLNN
-794 VSKEDAKKFGEV
+794 
-806 AGSSSLDDG
+806 
-815 ISINTKYINKIK
+815 KYINERNYVGTLIHEINHYIQLAEGFDRRSTGASSK
-827 NEQNPSKIVENILAH
+827 NVKNIDDYYNNLGEIMSNEANLYRNLTQRQLNDNILPEQAK
-842 EVQHIIQSVEYG
+842 ENPKYEEIEKALLDRE
-854 ESEITAYFNYDEKT
+854 ESDWNSTSPYSTKNISKNKEQELERLHRQFDGNSRITDTLYDE
-868 KKLIYTEENPIDAK
+868 
-882 HKYRNNP
+882 
-889 KEIESEVTRIQNF
+889 
-902 MTPEQR
+902 
-908 RKIPLNL
+908 
-915 LFNEV
+915 
-920 KSYYRDKKNLNP
+920 
-932 IKPQQ
+932 
-937 FINQL
+937 
-942 FGKYGYNLEMWYND
+942 
-956 IKAGDTNELF
+956 
-966 KTYDYGNRENIK
+966 
-978 EQNNEVVSFRRNQRN
+978 
-993 VSGKNGTSNFGN
+993 
-1005 ASLFVAKSG
+1005 
-1014 SDTKRGNQLFD
+1014 
-1025 ETKLKNNEL
+1025 EL
-1034 DNSSFNLQ
+1034 DNSSFKLQ
-1042 KDNKSIKQ
+1042 KNNNSMEQ
-1050 QDQINNKNNGDNTK
+1050 QDQLIRKMYPNYKPGITNINSDLVANNIDVIDYETNYNKMSNEQLGISDKEKSYFNEKYKYNLDLFISVDDGKTYFEDSIKGLNLYHAIERAKRNYPAATNIKIKDKSIQLKNSDDIRYSLNSDEEPESGSFSLEQRVSGDELLNAQDLIEEIKSVGANVDKNGYVTLYHQTTNENADKIKQTGKMIANEPYVYFSTSKDASQSDGRGNTKLEFKIPAEKIMLDDLFSDNADVKIKLDSGKELDISNYIVNENGNNSFSFDKKAKRYDDLNQTNYIEYFTKENGDIRINLIDTNNNLVNQFSSSPSKEISKLLGENIGEYILKNSSNDTKRIYIGNDINNLGKETDYFMNHRPSNDYGNASNFENNMSGIFEHPEWYMNMNEPYNIQSLNALKKVRNNPEADITIYRATIGDKINPGDWVTPSK
-1064 KYSISKNG
+1064 KYAEYHNQSQFDG
-1072 KMVDNSTNKEITFDT
+1072 KANILEMKVKAKDVLFAGDDINEFGYFPTETRNSLTTNKELKT
-1087 AELSPNIPIRDDKKL
+1087 
-1102 MAMHNL
+1102 
-1108 SESKLKGILELGGIP
+1108 KLKI
-1123 VPSIAITNPNKID
+1123 
-1136 HNQYG
+1136 
-1141 EITALFE
+1141 
-1148 KSTIDPAIKENEV
+1148 
-1161 YDRDVWSPT
+1161 
-1170 FPQIDYNLDTTDLK
+1170 
-1184 EISDELGLKSYE
+1184 
-1196 LEDYA
+1196 
-1201 ESNNTPEYLANV
+1201 
-1213 LTRDE
+1213 
-1218 KIVDKYVKENN
+1218 
-1229 IDYKEEYKKTDML
+1229 
-1242 VAFHKL
+1242 
-1248 SNEIQKFII
+1248 
-1257 DNDFDVNKLV
+1257 
-1267 NSQELRQQY
+1267 
-1276 FELIEK
+1276 
-1282 YYNNSDLPSPTKE
+1282 
-1295 YLYNEKIN
+1295 
-1303 QLNDFIEHQ
+1303 
-1312 SVTDSTGQNVVREL
+1312 
-1326 KRYDEDFKKI
+1326 
-1336 KSGISEELDE
+1336 
-1346 WQTQKNKREAAI
+1346 
-1358 KNGIKEYLIEKTK
+1358 
-1371 PLFAEK
+1371 
-1377 GIYNGKD
+1377 
-1384 YLTPSGNRRS
+1384 
-1394 FWQLHDEYN
+1394 
-1403 LENIVDNLTSQNTKG
+1403 
-1418 SQNWAA
+1418 
-1424 GYGQIQAQMAT
+1424 
-1435 QFKSIEDIK
+1435 
-1444 RNENKLTDLSQE
+1444 
-1456 NERLSQLR
+1456 
-1464 NAIES
+1464 
-1469 DLNEIVDNNDA
+1469 
-1480 DLGTVS
+1480 
-1486 ELVADFAKGELT
+1486 
-1498 IENFKKLT
+1498 
-1506 NDYYQTSRNVSDKQ
+1506 
-1520 ITKLIEDLKELKN
+1520 
-1533 MPTDYFEAKPQ
+1533 
-1544 RAVGLDEI
+1544 
-1552 QQLIIPNNVSNE
+1552 
-1564 LKKELQERN
+1564 
-1573 IKYTEYDP
+1573 
-1581 NIEGDRNRVVNQ
+1581 
-1593 FNDLKFSLVENQ
+1593 
-1605 DSANELVS
+1605 
-1613 NKKGTKTKFGE
+1613 KGTKTKFGE

-1808 REIKSLI
+1808 
-1815 RTIPIKVSD
+1815 
-1824 GIKMDIPDYND
+1824 
-1835 FSRRNFGKIRF
+1835 
-1846 TRDGVSVDVAYKALN
+1846 
-1861 ERLPNYFPD
+1861 
-1870 NIVNPSDQL
+1870 
-1879 LKIAEVANIANEVV
+1879 
-1893 ESVEIPKEAID
+1893 ID

-1928 LLKDIQFDFVDDILP
+1928 LLKDIQFDFTDDILP

-2276 AIITNPIQKVSNIR
+2276 SIITNPIQKVSNIR

-2568 IKQVKKNKAWHGG
+2568 IKQVKENKAWHGG

-2709 NDLYKERREVQSD
+2709 SDLYKERREVQSD

-2930 YSSFKTYNKQIVD
+2930 YSSFKIYNKQIVD